1 MGKHCKKH
9 KRRPQ
14 GSCVD
19 YKQGKYMT
27 MSNTTQNTPV
37 QPAPQVRPRKPN
49 ETGTI
54 SVQAHFRISDPQTQ
68 KTIVEGRG

>member
-1 MGKHCKKH
+1 MELHYKKH
-9 KRRPQ
+9 KRKPQ

-27 MSNTTQNTPV
+27 MSNTTKNTPV
-37 QPAPQVRPRKPN
+37 NPASQVRPRKPN

-68 KTIVEGRG
+68 KIIVEGRG

>member
-1 MGKHCKKH
+1 MGKHCKKR

-37 QPAPQVRPRKPN
+37 QPAPQVRQKPN

-54 SVQAHFRISDPQTQ
+54 SVQVHFRISDPQTQ